1 MTFAPRTR
9 RCGTVSSTTAQNFGG
24 RSGRKSPTAP
34 SGRGPVPPVRPLSA
48 SSHTRG
54 TGRAYSRVWS
64 SPGTSS
70 GSHHLMTMAAFS
82 ASTLSGCRE
91 GTASGWG
98 RVGVVVMACVVAA
111 GRPDRGR
118 AVRVR
123 AAGGRGL
130 SAGRT
135 ARRAGRRCWRAALSV
150 AAGRLLGGRRRR
162 GVQRRR
168 GQQRPGRR
176 AAAIRAVRRQLRRAR
191 PAS

>member
-9 RCGTVSSTTAQNFGG
+9 RCGTVSSITAQNFGG

-34 SGRGPVPPVRPLSA
+34 SGRGPVPPVRPLPA
-48 SSHTRG
+48 SSSTRG
-54 TGRAYSRVWS
+54 TGRAYSRIWS

-98 RVGVVVMACVVAA
+98 LVDVVVMACVVAA

-118 AVRVR
+118 AVRVL
-123 AAGGRGL
+123 AAGGREL

-135 ARRAGRRCWRAALSV
+135 ARRAGRQCWRAALSV
-150 AAGRLLGGRRRR
+150 TAGRLRGWRRR

-168 GQQRPGRR
+168 GQQRPGRH
-176 AAAIRAVRRQLRRAR
+176 AAEIRAVRRQLRRGR